1 MRGLKDKRIV
11 VAGGATGIG
20 AATAGRLAEEGSRV
34 LIGDLNLAGARETA
48 ERITAAGGTALAVAF
63 DLADEASARALFERA
78 VAEFGG
84 VDGLFNVGADLSQAT
99 LGRDGDL
106 SEMDAGIWRRTFEVN
121 LIGYARTCR
130 AAIPLLLESGG
141 GAIVNTSSAAAFVG
155 EPLRPAYAASKAGI
169 NALTR
174 HVASRWGKEGI
185 RCNGVSP
192 GMVLSETALATMSE
206 EFKAAGLAGSRS
218 TRLGRP
224 SDLAAAAAFL
234 LSDDAEWIN
243 GQTWSV
249 DGGGSLH
256 D

>member
-20 AATAGRLAEEGSRV
+20 AATAERLAGEGARV
-34 LIGDLNLAGARETA
+34 LVGDINVAGAKATV
-48 ERITAAGGTALAVAF
+48 ERVAAAGGTAAAAEF
-63 DLADEASARALFERA
+63 DLSDEVSVRALFERA

-84 VDGLFNVGADLSQAT
+84 VDGVFNVGADLSPGT
-99 LGRDGDL
+99 IGRDGDL
-106 SEMDAGIWRRTFEVN
+106 SEMDVAVWRRTFEVN
-121 LIGYARTCR
+121 LIGYAHSCR
-130 AAIPLLLESGG
+130 VAIPLLLAAGG
-141 GAIVNTSSAAAFVG
+141 GAIVNTSSSAAFVG
-155 EPLRPAYAASKAGI
+155 EPLRPAYAASKAGV

-174 HVASRWGKEGI
+174 HVASRWGKEGV

-192 GMVLSETALATMSE
+192 GLVLSETGLAQMSE
-206 EFKAAGLAGSRS
+206 EFKAAVLAGTRS

-243 GQTWSV
+243 GQTWSI

>member
-1 MRGLKDKRIV
+1 MRGLNGKRIV

-20 AATAGRLAEEGSRV
+20 AATAERLAEEGCRV
-34 LIGDLNLAGARETA
+34 LVGDVNADGAEATAG
-48 ERITAAGGTALAVAF
+48 RITAAGGTAVAAVF
-63 DLADEASARALFERA
+63 DLSDEASVEALFERA

-84 VDGLFNVGADLSQAT
+84 VDGLFNVGADLSPAT
-99 LGRDGDL
+99 IGRDGDL
-106 SEMDAGIWRRTFEVN
+106 SEMDVEVWRRTLEVN
-121 LIGYARTCR
+121 LLGYARTCH
-130 AAIPLLLESGG
+130 AAIPLMLRDGG
-141 GAIVNTSSAAAFVG
+141 GAIVNTSSSAAFVG
-155 EPLRPAYAASKAGI
+155 EPLRPAYAASKAGV

-192 GMVLSETALATMSE
+192 GLVLSETGLATMSE
-206 EFKAAGLAGSRS
+206 EFKAGVLAAIR
-218 TRLGRP
+218 TPRLGKP
-224 SDLAAAAAFL
+224 SDLASAAAFL

-243 GQTWSV
+243 GQTWSI

>member
-1 MRGLKDKRIV
+1 MRGLADKRIV

-20 AATAGRLAEEGSRV
+20 AATAERLAEEGAQV
-34 LIGDLNLAGARETA
+34 LIGDVNLEGAEATAGRVK
-48 ERITAAGGTALAVAF
+48 AAGGTAVAVAF
-63 DLADEASARALFERA
+63 DLADEGSVRALFERA

-84 VDGLFNVGADLSQAT
+84 VDGLFNVGADLSPDT

-106 SEMDAGIWRRTFEVN
+106 SEMDAAIWRRTFEVN
-121 LIGYARTCR
+121 LIGYAHTCR
-130 AAIPLLLESGG
+130 AAVPLLLEGGG
-141 GAIVNTSSAAAFVG
+141 GAIVNTSSGAAYVG
-155 EPLRPAYAASKAGI
+155 EAVRPAYAASKAGI

-192 GMVLSETALATMSE
+192 GMVLSETGLETMSE
-206 EFKAAGLAGSRS
+206 GFKAAVLGAIRS
-218 TRLGRP
+218 PRLGRP
-224 SDLAAAAAFL
+224 ADLAGAVAFL
-234 LSDDAEWIN
+234 LSDDAAWIN

-249 DGGGSLH
+249 DGGGSLR